1 MIYDFIQID
10 KASKTP
16 MYEQLYTKIKTSI
29 LEGRIEAGTK
39 VPSIRMAADELEI
52 STTTV
57 ETAYI
62 QLCTEGF
69 LESRPQ
75 RGYFVRIPI
84 VKKRKKVEPPK
95 HTPTVRYNFSSEWID
110 VKAADIP
117 LWRKCVRAAL
127 NNPNA
132 LIFRGEP
139 QGELA
144 LREAVASYV
153 YEARGVVSQPENLL
167 IGAGIQPLFTLFC
180 SLIDKD
186 AVIALDAPGFKQAE
200 QIFKDFGFDV
210 VFTESRCGQPI
221 CDQLHAL
228 GATVYLDI
236 SANRPKMS
244 VSAIQ
249 NYRESLFEWL
259 AANENHYLLEDDYNG
274 DLRVRE
280 RPLAAMQGRNP
291 EQIIYL
297 GSFSKLLLPA
307 VRISYMI
314 LPPVLL
320 NAYQKKAFYYNQSA
334 SKIEQIALGEYIR
347 QGHLEKHLRRLRKLY
362 HKKSKNLCNALVEK
376 LPGIRHI
383 EIFETSLVVGFHL
396 PTTLMDSEINKRA
409 LAHGVQIESVHN
421 KYVRLSFSGILDENI
436 EPAVEALRE
445 AWMVDETE

>member
-10 KASKTP
+10 KTAKQP
-16 MYEQLYTKIKTSI
+16 MYAQLYSEIKKSI
-29 LEGRIEAGTK
+29 LDGRMEIGAK
-39 VPSIRMAADELEI
+39 VPSIRMAAEELDI

-75 RGYFVRIPI
+75 RGYFVRMPF
-84 VKKRKKVEPPK
+84 VQKKAVVRPK
-95 HTPTVRYNFSSEWID
+95 STAPAVQYNFSSEWID
-110 VKAADIP
+110 MNAADIP

-127 NNPNA
+127 NNPDA

-144 LREAVASYV
+144 LREAVAAYV

-167 IGAGIQPLFTLFC
+167 IGAGIQPLFTLLC
-180 SLIDKD
+180 SLIDRE

-210 VFTESRCGQPI
+210 VYTESRCGQSI
-221 CDQLHAL
+221 QNQLDAL

-244 VSAIQ
+244 ITDIQ
-249 NYRESLFEWL
+249 DYRASLFEWL
-259 AANENHYLLEDDYNG
+259 NENDTHYLLEDDYNG

-280 RPLAAMQGRNP
+280 RPLAAMQEHNP
-291 EQIIYL
+291 KQIVYL

-314 LPPVLL
+314 LPYALL
-320 NAYQKKAFYYNQSA
+320 QDYEKKAPYYNQSA

-347 QGHLEKHLRRLRKLY
+347 LGHLEKHLRRLRKLY
-362 HKKSKNLCNALVEK
+362 YKKSKHLCTTLEEQ

-383 EIFETSLVVGFHL
+383 EIFETSLLVGFHL
-396 PTTLMDSEINKRA
+396 PTKLMDSDIRKRA
-409 LAHGVQIESVHN
+409 LDKGVQIESVHN

-436 EPAVEALRE
+436 EPAVHALKE
-445 AWMVDETE
+445 AWCM